1 MYVCS
6 INPLCVTGEFFITL
20 CMYVFMY
27 PAVARAFPV
36 LTVELYSLLCT
47 PVCLCVRVRVDRCGC
62 VANVNF
68 AKTGMGLLEI
78 AIVFGEAVLKCVC
91 MSCVCMNVYAYVIIY
106 THSTH
111 EHTFNP
117 KLNLKA

>member
-36 LTVELYSLLCT
+36 LTVELYSLLCA

-78 AIVFGEAVLKCVC
+78 AIVFGEAVRMYVMCMYECICVC
-91 MSCVCMNVYAYVIIY
+91 YYI
-106 THSTH
+106 
-111 EHTFNP
+111 HTQHT
-117 KLNLKA
+117 